1 LGFEKSDADECVFI
15 LDTSGQYII
24 VAVYVDD
31 FLVCS
36 PSPNGI
42 KWLHDELNKE
52 WETRDLGPVKRFLG
66 IDVHRPNPTGPIF
79 INQGVYIRE
88 ILQEFG
94 MENCN
99 PTKVPLNPSIKLHKR
114 REDEPA
120 ANETLYRRLVGKYMH
135 LPYTR
140 PDLAFTVSKLSQFN
154 SNPSEEHMRAA
165 KNTLRYLK
173 ATIDLGIEYSDT
185 DTSQDILPIGYCDAS
200 FDSDPDDSK
209 STSGQVFMLANGAI
223 SHRSNK
229 QDCVAMSTMESEY
242 MAMSEAAKE
251 AKFLI
256 NLLESLHLLK
266 RDEPITLK
274 TDSESAHNHI
284 KNNVNHARTKHI
296 QRRHH
301 FIREAYQNGEI
312 DIDRIPAC
320 EQAAD
325 VLTKPL
331 TYEKHENAL
340 KLLNMRSISIPV
352 DN

>member
-1 LGFEKSDADECVFI
+1 
-15 LDTSGQYII
+15 
-24 VAVYVDD
+24 
-31 FLVCS
+31 
-36 PSPNGI
+36 
-42 KWLHDELNKE
+42 
-52 WETRDLGPVKRFLG
+52 
-66 IDVHRPNPTGPIF
+66 
-79 INQGVYIRE
+79 
-88 ILQEFG
+88 
-94 MENCN
+94 
-99 PTKVPLNPSIKLHKR
+99 
-114 REDEPA
+114 
-120 ANETLYRRLVGKYMH
+120 
-135 LPYTR
+135 
-140 PDLAFTVSKLSQFN
+140 
-154 SNPSEEHMRAA
+154 
-165 KNTLRYLK
+165 
-173 ATIDLGIEYSDT
+173 
-185 DTSQDILPIGYCDAS
+185 
-200 FDSDPDDSK
+200 
-209 STSGQVFMLANGAI
+209 MLANGAI